1 MLLFIIVTILVTI
14 IKIISSLFLRVE
26 IKVGQSNNMCIFS
39 KCYLKSSLPFG
50 LYGPVNPVDPCGP
63 VDPSGPVNPIGP

>member
-1 MLLFIIVTILVTI
+1 M
-14 IKIISSLFLRVE
+14 E